1 MILLSAASRLV
12 PTTVLT
18 KGRSVENSSDFH
30 LSILDLQTL
39 RRDSQVENLKNGQ
52 EIRPP
57 QQDVFRLHKPQFHI
71 SSERIWFPR
80 DLPCSQE
87 SEESTTLADEEVE
100 VKLPCRSVSI
110 NVVGMPSNGGEVNA
124 GALNASLQSPVD
136 FQGNAIACVVCDSI
150 WYRVFRQKEYTF
162 GDLLLGR

>member
-39 RRDSQVENLKNGQ
+39 RRDSQVEKLPGNS
-52 EIRPP
+52 EDPIRPP

-71 SSERIWFPR
+71 SSERVWFPR
-80 DLPCSQE
+80 LESQDPD
-87 SEESTTLADEEVE
+87 SPAEESFTTLADEEVE

-124 GALNASLQSPVD
+124 GAINARLQSPVD
-136 FQGNAIACVVCDSI
+136 FQG
-150 WYRVFRQKEYTF
+150 RQCT
-162 GDLLLGR
+162 D